1 MLHKECPIV
10 KKYKDYDVKNHEI
23 AALFERIANV
33 LELKGENTFRIN
45 SYRKAAR
52 VIGDLSEDIE
62 ALAKAGKLIDIPGIG
77 MGMAEKIVEYLNTG
91 KMSKYEEVMKGI
103 SEETVMLMQIPGLGP
118 KTVAMLNRELGIV
131 SLGDLE
137 KAIQQG
143 SLTGLFGIGDKKIEN
158 IVKGI
163 KLFKSSQQ
171 RISIGM
177 AFPVV
182 KRIIEELSRNRQIR
196 NIQSAG
202 SLRRMKETVGDIDIL
217 VTGSDGA
224 SIVKSFVAMKGVT
237 QVLSAGDTKGSVR
250 VDEGVQVDLRVVQED
265 EYGAA
270 LQYFTGSKEH
280 NVHLREI
287 AKKKGYKISEY
298 GIFKGDKKVGGQL
311 EEDIYKIIG
320 MDWIPPELR
329 ENRGEI
335 EAAQAG
341 KLPKLVEI
349 SDVKGD
355 LHNHSNWSDGTPT
368 FEEMAEHAMK
378 MGYRYLVVSDHS
390 KSLHIANGLKDDELL
405 EEIEAIDKLNKKF
418 KGFTLLKA
426 TEVDIKADGSLDFP
440 DKILEKLDI
449 VVASIH
455 SGFKQGREK
464 ITERMIAAI
473 RNPYVNI
480 IAHPTGRLISK
491 REGYEVD
498 MDKVIAAC
506 AETGTALEINCFY
519 DRLDLND
526 INCRKAKDA
535 GVMIAISTDAH
546 HVDQMW
552 MMELGVGIARRGW
565 LEAED
570 VINTFPLDKLNAF
583 CKKKRSMRG

>member
-1 MLHKECPIV
+1 M
-10 KKYKDYDVKNHEI
+10 KNHEI

-52 VIGDLSEDIE
+52 VIGDLIEDIE
-62 ALAKAGKLIDIPGIG
+62 ELARAGKLTDIPGIG
-77 MGMAEKIVEYLNTG
+77 EGTAEKIVEYINTG
-91 KMSKYEEVMKGI
+91 KMSKYDEVMQGV
-103 SEETVMLMQIPGLGP
+103 SEETVTLMQIPGLGP
-118 KTVAMLNRELGIV
+118 KTVAMLNKELSIA
-131 SLGDLE
+131 SLSDLE
-137 KAIQQG
+137 KALQEG
-143 SLTGLFGIGDKKIEN
+143 KLKGLFGIGDKKIEN

-163 KLFKSSQQ
+163 ALFKTSQQ

-177 AFPVV
+177 AYPVV
-182 KRIIEELSRNRQIR
+182 KRIIEGLRHNPRITD
-196 NIQSAG
+196 IQAAG

-217 VTGSDGA
+217 VSGTEGA
-224 SIVKSFVAMKGVT
+224 EIVKSFVGMRGVT
-237 QVLSAGDTKGSVR
+237 QTLAAGDTKGSVR
-250 VDEGVQVDLRVVQED
+250 VEEGVQVDLRVVRED
-265 EYGAA
+265 EFGAA

-280 NVHLREI
+280 NIHLREI
-287 AKKKGYKISEY
+287 AKKKGLKISEY
-298 GIFKGDKKVGGQL
+298 GIFKGDVKVGGRL
-311 EEDIYKIIG
+311 EEEIYKTLD

-335 EAAQAG
+335 EAARAG
-341 KLPKLVEI
+341 KLPKLIEL
-349 SDVKGD
+349 SDIKGD
-355 LHNHSNWSDGTPT
+355 LHNHSNWSDGIPT
-368 FEEMAEHAMK
+368 FQEMAEHAMK
-378 MGYRYLVVSDHS
+378 MGYKYLVVSDHS
-390 KSLHIANGLKDDELL
+390 KSLHVANGLKDDELL
-405 EEIEAIDKLNKKF
+405 EEIEEIDKLNKKF

-440 DKILEKLDI
+440 DKLLEKLDI

-455 SGFKQGREK
+455 SGFKQGKEK
-464 ITERMIAAI
+464 ITGRMIAAI

-498 MDKVIAAC
+498 LDKIIEAC
-506 AETGTALEINCFY
+506 AETGTALEINCYY

-526 INCRKAKDA
+526 INCKKANEA

-546 HVDQMW
+546 HLDQMW

-565 LEAED
+565 LETKD
-570 VINTFPLDKLNAF
+570 VINTFSIDKLKAF
-583 CKKKRSMRG
+583 CRKKRK

>member
-1 MLHKECPIV
+1 MLHEERYII
-10 KKYKDYDVKNHEI
+10 KKHKDYDVKNHEI

-52 VIGDLSEDIE
+52 VLGDLTEDVGM
-62 ALAKAGKLIDIPGIG
+62 LAKAGKLIDIPGIG
-77 MGMAEKIVEYLNTG
+77 LGMAEKIVEYLNTG

-137 KAIQQG
+137 KAIHQG
-143 SLTGLFGIGDKKIEN
+143 SLKGLFGIGDKKIEN

-163 KLFKSSQQ
+163 ELFKSSQQ

-182 KRIIEELSRNRQIR
+182 KRIIEELSGNRQIK
-196 NIQSAG
+196 NIQAAG

-217 VTGSDGA
+217 ATGSDGA
-224 SIVKSFVAMKGVT
+224 GIVKTFTTMKGVT
-237 QVLSAGDTKGSVR
+237 QVLAAGDTKGSVR

-311 EEDIYKIIG
+311 EEDVYKIIG
-320 MDWIPPELR
+320 IDWIPPELR

-341 KLPKLVEI
+341 KLPRLVEI
-349 SDVKGD
+349 SDIKGD

-405 EEIEAIDKLNKKF
+405 EEIEEIDKLNKKF
-418 KGFTLLKA
+418 KDFTLLKA

-449 VVASIH
+449 VVASVH

-498 MDKVIAAC
+498 LDRVIAAC

-546 HVDQMW
+546 HIDQMW

-565 LEAED
+565 LEARD
-570 VINTFPLDKLNAF
+570 VINTLPLDKLMAV
-583 CKKKRSMRG
+583 CRKKRS

>member
-1 MLHKECPIV
+1 M
-10 KKYKDYDVKNHEI
+10 KNHEI

-52 VIGDLSEDIE
+52 VIGDLTEDIE
-62 ALAKAGKLIDIPGIG
+62 ELARAGKLTDIPGIG
-77 MGMAEKIVEYLNTG
+77 ESTAEKIIEYINTG
-91 KMSKYEEVMKGI
+91 KMSKYEEVMKGV
-103 SEETVMLMQIPGLGP
+103 SEETVTLMQIPGLGP

-131 SLGDLE
+131 SLSDLE
-137 KAIQQG
+137 KALQDG
-143 SLTGLFGIGDKKIEN
+143 KLKGLSGIGDKKIEN

-163 KLFKSSQQ
+163 GLFKTSQQ

-177 AFPVV
+177 AYPVV
-182 KRIIEELSRNRQIR
+182 KKIIEGLRHNSLIR
-196 NIQSAG
+196 DIQAAG
-202 SLRRMKETVGDIDIL
+202 SLRRMKETIGDIDIL
-217 VTGSDGA
+217 VSGTEGTE
-224 SIVKSFVAMKGVT
+224 IIKSFVNMRGVT
-237 QVLSAGDTKGSVR
+237 QILAAGDTKGSVR
-250 VDEGVQVDLRVVQED
+250 VEEGVQVDLRVVRED
-265 EYGAA
+265 EFGAA

-280 NVHLREI
+280 NIHLREI
-287 AKKKGYKISEY
+287 AKKKGLKISEY
-298 GIFKGDKKVGGQL
+298 GIFKGDKKIGGQR
-311 EEDIYKIIG
+311 EEDVYKTLGI
-320 MDWIPPELR
+320 DWIPPELR

-335 EAAQAG
+335 EAAQVG
-341 KLPKLVEI
+341 KLPELI
-349 SDVKGD
+349 ALSDIKGD
-355 LHNHSNWSDGTPT
+355 LHNHSNWSDGIPT

-378 MGYRYLVVSDHS
+378 MGYKYLVVSDHS
-390 KSLHIANGLKDDELL
+390 KSLHVANGLKDDELL
-405 EEIEAIDKLNKKF
+405 EEIEEIDKLNKKF

-426 TEVDIKADGSLDFP
+426 TELDIKSDGSLDFP
-440 DKILEKLDI
+440 DKLLEKLDI

-455 SGFKQGREK
+455 SGFKQGMKK

-498 MDKVIAAC
+498 LDKVVDAC
-506 AETGTALEINCFY
+506 AETGTALEINCYY

-526 INCRKAKDA
+526 INCRRAKEA

-565 LEAED
+565 LEAKD
-570 VINTFPLDKLNAF
+570 VINTLSLDKLKAF
-583 CKKKRSMRG
+583 CKKKRK

>member
-1 MLHKECPIV
+1 M
-10 KKYKDYDVKNHEI
+10 KNHEI

-52 VIGDLSEDIE
+52 VLGDLTEDVGE
-62 ALAKAGKLIDIPGIG
+62 LAKAGKLIDIPGIG
-77 MGMAEKIVEYLNTG
+77 TGMAEKIVEYLNTG

-103 SEETVMLMQIPGLGP
+103 SEETVMLMQISGLGP
-118 KTVAMLNRELGIV
+118 KTVAMLHRELGIV

-143 SLTGLFGIGDKKIEN
+143 SLKGLFGIGDKKIEN

-163 KLFKSSQQ
+163 ELFKSSQQ

-182 KRIIEELSRNRQIR
+182 KRIVEELSRNRRIK
-196 NIQSAG
+196 NIQAAG

-217 VTGSDGA
+217 ATGSDGA
-224 SIVKSFVAMKGVT
+224 SIVKSFVAMKDVT
-237 QVLSAGDTKGSVR
+237 QVLAAGDTKGSVR
-250 VDEGVQVDLRVVQED
+250 VEEGVQVDLRVVQED
-265 EYGAA
+265 EYGSA

-298 GIFKGDKKVGGQL
+298 GIFKGDKKVGGRL
-311 EEDIYKIIG
+311 EEDIYKTVG

-335 EAAQAG
+335 EAAQTG

-378 MGYRYLVVSDHS
+378 MGYQYLVVSDHS

-405 EEIEAIDKLNKKF
+405 EEIEEIDKLNKKF

-426 TEVDIKADGSLDFP
+426 TEVDIKSDGALDFP

-455 SGFKQGREK
+455 SGFKQGSEK
-464 ITERMIAAI
+464 ITGRMIDAI

-491 REGYEVD
+491 REGYEID
-498 MDKVIAAC
+498 MNKVIAAC

-526 INCRKAKDA
+526 INCRKAKEA
-535 GVMIAISTDAH
+535 GVKIAISTDAH

-565 LEAED
+565 LEARD
-570 VINTFPLDKLNAF
+570 VINTLPLDKLMAV
-583 CKKKRSMRG
+583 CKKKRS

>member
-1 MLHKECPIV
+1 MLHKERHII
-10 KKYKDYDVKNHEI
+10 KKHKDYDVKNHEI

-52 VIGDLSEDIE
+52 VIGDLSEDVD

-77 MGMAEKIVEYLNTG
+77 TGMAEKIVEYLNTG

-163 KLFKSSQQ
+163 ELFKSSQQ

-182 KRIIEELSRNRQIR
+182 KRIVEELSCNRQIV
-196 NIQSAG
+196 NIQAAG

-217 VTGSDGA
+217 ATGSDGA

-237 QVLSAGDTKGSVR
+237 QVLAAGDTKGSVR
-250 VDEGVQVDLRVVQED
+250 VDEGVQVDLRVVQEN

-298 GIFKGDKKVGGQL
+298 GIFKGDKKIGGQL
-311 EEDIYKIIG
+311 EEDIYKIVG

-390 KSLHIANGLKDDELL
+390 KSLHIANGLKDDELS
-405 EEIEAIDKLNKKF
+405 EEIEEIDKLNKKF

-426 TEVDIKADGSLDFP
+426 TEMDIKADGSLDFP

-449 VVASIH
+449 VIASIH

-464 ITERMIAAI
+464 ITERMVAAI

-498 MDKVIAAC
+498 
-506 AETGTALEINCFY
+506 
-519 DRLDLND
+519 
-526 INCRKAKDA
+526 
-535 GVMIAISTDAH
+535 
-546 HVDQMW
+546 
-552 MMELGVGIARRGW
+552 
-565 LEAED
+565 
-570 VINTFPLDKLNAF
+570 
-583 CKKKRSMRG
+583 